1 MNPNNGF
8 TPPPYVTLTL
18 PNGQSQNVYNLRY
31 DGSSD
36 FGDYYAGNDLDGKAI
51 RWAIEPNSYDV
62 ERYKEGSLSGFTAAD
77 LTPAYVSR
85 PADTSA
91 DVLTRPVASDPLHV
105 YVRTEN
111 GRDFW
116 RMEWGGGVYTWQTPV
131 GQTSASIIQDTYGF
145 VAGPV
150 TQTTGTVTAP
160 AVITGADGNVTV
172 TTPPT
177 DPVRAS
183 GASNQVTGS
192 GQGGGGPNGSASG
205 GLVRAVPPADAGP
218 RSSTAHVYV
227 GRDSRGDVWQIFDG
241 TNVIEWAVEIGE
253 PSAALIDGT
262 LRNLGAPSAGT
273 VAQAAPTV
281 APSTP
286 AAKAVEDAKGTLW
299 LSAAAL
305 AAKLLI
311 FS

>member
-1 MNPNNGF
+1 M
-8 TPPPYVTLTL
+8 TL
-18 PNGQSQNVYNLRY
+18 PSGEVALISNIRY

-36 FGDYYAGNDLDGKAI
+36 FGDYYVGTSPSGGYV
-51 RWAIEPNSYDV
+51 RWAIPPGSYSVTDFL
-62 ERYKEGSLSGFTAAD
+62 EGSIGGDGFTSAQ
-77 LTPAYVSR
+77 LTRRISTPADITPEMLS
-85 PADTSA
+85 
-91 DVLTRPVASDPLHV
+91 RPVASDPLHV

-131 GQTSASIIQDTYGF
+131 GETSASIIRDTYGY

-150 TQTTGTVTAP
+150 TTATGTVTAP
-160 AVITGADGNVTV
+160 AVITGADGNVSV
-172 TTPPT
+172 TTPPAT
-177 DPVRAS
+177 TVRAP
-183 GASNQVTGS
+183 GDSNQVTGS
-192 GQGGGGPNGSASG
+192 NQGGGGPNGSASG
-205 GLVRAVPPADAGP
+205 GLIRAVPPADAGP

-227 GRDSRGDVWQIFDG
+227 GRDVRGDVWQIFDG
-241 TNVIEWAVEIGE
+241 TNVLEWAVDIGE
-253 PSAALIDGT
+253 PSASLIEGT
-262 LRNLGAPSAGT
+262 LRNLGAPSPGT